1 MHHDIAARLRLRFV
15 VLNHHA
21 VCCCLFTRVPTG
33 VFSARQQ
40 QDDVLRRPH
49 AIWKAAQN
57 GANPNTKRRFGLPL
71 CSLLINDQRSFAKTR
86 SGRGSNLGI
95 LQPTKCGVGFLSSS
109 QDLLLSRQMIYDNS
123 FEWITTQGWSFLPLD
138 NYGGGAAEAK
148 FRPLEVNVVDYDLA
162 WAQYLPRSTSP
173 SADRWT
179 LRAGIDY

>member
-1 MHHDIAARLRLRFV
+1 MLFAAACLHVYPQVYFQHGSNKMMFYGDPTQFGKPRKMVRTLTQNVALASHFV
-15 VLNHHA
+15 
-21 VCCCLFTRVPTG
+21 LFL
-33 VFSARQQ
+33 SM
-40 QDDVLRRPH
+40 
-49 AIWKAAQN
+49 
-57 GANPNTKRRFGLPL
+57 
-71 CSLLINDQRSFAKTR
+71 INDLLPRHARDEVQTR
-86 SGRGSNLGI
+86 GYCN
-95 LQPTKCGVGFLSSS
+95 QQYGFLSSS

-162 WAQYLPRSTSP
+162 WAQYLPRSTLP